1 MCQTKGITSKK
12 IENEMFCYVCEG
24 EKIVND
30 ANGLVENKGG
40 QVITLCVNVNIS
52 FEKFVLV
59 VCGNLSVDPTSVKL
73 HYTCKLEPSMLILL
87 RNEQELLKMFRFND
101 MYCRLYVSPKIDVE
115 VDVIAPSKYINLH
128 LL

>member
-1 MCQTKGITSKK
+1 MKGITSNK

-24 EKIVND
+24 EKIVKD
-30 ANGLVENKGG
+30 ANGLVEYKGG

-59 VCGNLSVDPTSVKL
+59 VCGNLSVDPNLVKL

-87 RNEQELLKMFRFND
+87 SNEQELLKMFRFND
-101 MYCRLYVSPKIDVE
+101 MYCRLYVSPKIDVA
-115 VDVIAPSKYINLH
+115 VDEIAHSKYINLH